1 MKKVIILAI
10 GYFALFGETE
20 VVAGTDTDKGAEM
33 TQQCTQVK
41 ASHILVATENEA
53 NKILKNIRDGKIS
66 FEDAA
71 KKFSKCPSGAEGGDL
86 GYFGRGM
93 MVKEFEDAAFATAAG
108 EISAP
113 VKTPFGWHLI
123 KVVDKK

>member
-1 MKKVIILAI
+1 MKKIVIAIIGCLIL
-10 GYFALFGETE
+10 FFGFKLITNS
-20 VVAGTDTDKGAEM
+20 DKGVKM
-33 TQQCTQVK
+33 TQQYTQVK
-41 ASHILVATENEA
+41 ASHILVETEDEA
-53 NKILKNIRDGKIS
+53 KKILEDVHAGKIS

-71 KKFSKCPSGAEGGDL
+71 KNFSKCPSGAEGGDL

-113 VKTPFGWHLI
+113 VKTQFGWHLI